1 LNMRLGERMKQT
13 NMNSALLM
21 TIFDPATRH
30 LEIANAGMVQ
40 PYVYDGSGWR
50 EVPVGGYPV
59 GASARSNYMAK
70 TVTLAPGSMLVI
82 VTDGIIES
90 QNLQKEFFGFERL
103 EAVLADIPVEAT
115 ANQIADSII
124 NAVRLHL
131 AGQDPQDD
139 MTVVIVKSV
148 DL

>member
-1 LNMRLGERMKQT
+1 MKQT

-21 TIFDPATRH
+21 TVFDPTTRH

-40 PYVYDGSGWR
+40 PYVFNGSQWDA
-50 EVPVGGYPV
+50 VPVGGYPI
-59 GASARSNYMAK
+59 GASPRSNYGAK
-70 TVTLAPGSMLVI
+70 TVTLAPGSILVI
-82 VTDGIIES
+82 VSDGIIES
-90 QNLQKEFFGFERL
+90 QNLQRELFGFDRL
-103 EAVLADIPVEAT
+103 EAVLASIPAT
-115 ANQIADSII
+115 ASATQIADTVV

-139 MTVVIVKSV
+139 MTIVIIKSV

>member
-1 LNMRLGERMKQT
+1 
-13 NMNSALLM
+13 MNSALLM
-21 TIFDPATRH
+21 TVFDPATRH
-30 LEIANAGMVQ
+30 LEVANAGMVQ
-40 PYVYDGSGWR
+40 PYVYDGAGWKGM
-50 EVPVGGYPV
+50 PVGGYPI
-59 GASARSNYMAK
+59 GASVNSKYMAK

-90 QNLQKEFFGFERL
+90 QNLLKEFFGFERL
-103 EAVLADIPVEAT
+103 EAVLAELPHEAS
-115 ANQIADSII
+115 ANQVADTII

-131 AGQDPQDD
+131 EGQDPQDD